1 MACNFFQK
9 DAKLDSFEY
18 NFTNYIVDT
27 RLKEP
32 YALELVW
39 KLEVVEDK
47 LFNYSTPVNVFSLLP
62 GEERTFQFNSLTSSS
77 SGQTSNSN
85 SSLLTTSD
93 TEVQVTNNFSNYL
106 VNSSQNYSK
115 TDTEGGGGG
124 GFELDLGIFSI
135 GGDGGYDTQSTT
147 TTFEKELNKALSY
160 SSTKTNQQNSRQQFT
175 EVSSSSFNYQS
186 QSASTGLTR
195 TFKNES
201 TQKIATYTFHNILKT
216 YTATLSLKEVNGWYK
231 PQAGTSFGAN
241 YTPNTFI
248 TFTKN
253 NFRLS
258 SKDEQEIIKSFD
270 REASANGSS
279 NTPTTVNP
287 GLVNSLS
294 NNIANITNTRIAAT
308 VNPLTRYYNYLEE
321 IKDTWEK
328 KIGKFLTKKMHVR
341 TAGYLIRGENNC
353 DLLSDEFQL
362 KVLDNEN
369 ELNVIETK
377 ARLNPTPTDD

>member
-1 MACNFFQK
+1 MVCKFFQ
-9 DAKLDSFEY
+9 DEAKRDSFEY

-62 GEERTFQFNSLTSSS
+62 GEERTFQFNSLVSSS
-77 SGQTSNSN
+77 IGQTSNSN

-147 TTFEKELNKALSY
+147 TTFKKELNKALSY

-175 EVSSSSFNYQS
+175 EVSSSSYNYKS

-216 YTATLSLKEVNGWYK
+216 YTATLSLEEVNGWYK
-231 PQAGTSFGAN
+231 PKAGTTMDDN
-241 YTPNTFI
+241 YTPNTFSTLTKSNI
-248 TFTKN
+248 RFT
-253 NFRLS
+253 
-258 SKDEQEIIKSFD
+258 SKDQEKIKLFE
-270 REASANGSS
+270 REASLANESP
-279 NTPTTVNP
+279 NTPTTVN
-287 GLVNSLS
+287 SLS
-294 NNIANITNTRIAAT
+294 NNRNISNIVAA
-308 VNPLTRYYNYLEE
+308 VNPLTRYYNYLEGV
-321 IKDTWEK
+321 KDTWTK
-328 KIGKFLTKKMHVR
+328 KIGKFATKKMHVR

-362 KVLDNEN
+362 KILDNKN
-369 ELNVIETK
+369 ELEVIKTK
-377 ARLNPTPTDD
+377 AENQ